1 MGITSVKVVS
11 AIDVIKNLN
20 AVLSVTETSGSE
32 DVGDTCGLYALINQM
47 ISDLSSIKA
56 TIKAEEKKIE
66 SGISGIM
73 GTNTSVALN
82 AAVFTEPVRA
92 GAGADFNVADITAT
106 TNGGGLT
113 AGGTLRGHDATAA
126 NNVAILPGSTDN
138 TTGLTELAVISL
150 LGDAFLIIKKLK
162 NYGTSQTYANSATAD
177 GVVTTVVGN

>member
-1 MGITSVKVVS
+1 MGINSDKDLS
-11 AIDVIKNLN
+11 AIDVINNLN
-20 AVLSVTETSGSE
+20 AAISVTETAGSE

-56 TIKAEEKKIE
+56 TIKEEEKKIE
-66 SGISGIM
+66 AGISGILATS
-73 GTNTSVALN
+73 TNVALN
-82 AAVFTEPVRA
+82 AAVFTEPVRV
-92 GAGADFNVADITAT
+92 GADFNVADITAT

-162 NYGTSQTYANSATAD
+162 NYGTSQTYANSETAD